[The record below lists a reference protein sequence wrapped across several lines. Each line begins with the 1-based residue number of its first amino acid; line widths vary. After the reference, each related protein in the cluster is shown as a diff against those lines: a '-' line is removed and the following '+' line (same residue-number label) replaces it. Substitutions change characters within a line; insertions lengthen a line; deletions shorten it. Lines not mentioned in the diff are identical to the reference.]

1 MELGVPI
8 AKDGRPRS
16 IGKEDVP
23 DGRPILGFLKDSF
36 FKMVVLLGEHFRCK
50 IVITE
55 DKEFKNFIDKMIAN
69 ANVGILVG
77 THSWRQQFVEALT
90 VEDIDGG
97 AL

>member
-1 MELGVPI
+1 M
-8 AKDGRPRS
+8 S
-16 IGKEDVP
+16 
-23 DGRPILGFLKDSF
+23 
-36 FKMVVLLGEHFRCK
+36 GEHFRCK

-97 AL
+97 MLCNIFPVNSIGTWQMVR